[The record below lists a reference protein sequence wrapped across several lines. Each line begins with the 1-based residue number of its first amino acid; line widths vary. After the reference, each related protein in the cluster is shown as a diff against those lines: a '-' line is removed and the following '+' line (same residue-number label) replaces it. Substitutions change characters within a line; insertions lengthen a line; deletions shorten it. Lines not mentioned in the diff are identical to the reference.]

1 MKVRVRVGVR
11 VRARVLA
18 DLHVEREQSG
28 LALGDL
34 LAERVGLRLGE
45 GALGHLVRLRARAR
59 VRVRVSVRV
68 RVKVRIRVPPP
79 SRVLEDCR

>member
-1 MKVRVRVGVR
+1 MRVGVR

-18 DLHVEREQSG
+18 DLHVEREQCG

-45 GALGHLVRLRARAR
+45 GALGDLELGGELLQLG
-59 VRVRVSVRV
+59 
-68 RVKVRIRVPPP
+68 
-79 SRVLEDCR
+79 VLPVHGLDQVGLAELDVADAWSG